1 MGSRREGKPPC
12 GTGRTGLEPALG
24 QRPPHLPAE
33 QGVGKALAQ
42 GQREDSRL
50 GLWAPSSALSVG
62 SQAPK
67 YRRSPPPPL
76 PAAQLH
82 GLRGISHPDADARP
96 GSEEP
101 GSRHGLA
108 LPQPGM
114 FWAATYVSE
123 TPSPHLGD
131 GTMLPPQPSTFGS
144 NEIKV
149 KAPTMCLAPC
159 GAGLGN
165 VGPADRMRL
174 EKSFGL
180 ALPRY

>member
-1 MGSRREGKPPC
+1 MRNRENRPGTSPWAASSTPARRAGCWEGTCPRSERGLQA
-12 GTGRTGLEPALG
+12 GTL
-24 QRPPHLPAE
+24 
-33 QGVGKALAQ
+33 
-42 GQREDSRL
+42 
-50 GLWAPSSALSVG
+50 G
-62 SQAPK
+62 SQLSAICGQPGAQVQAL
-67 YRRSPPPPL
+67 PPPPL

-108 LPQPGM
+108 LPQPGV

-131 GTMLPPQPSTFGS
+131 GTMLPPRPSTFGS

-180 ALPRY
+180 ALPRH